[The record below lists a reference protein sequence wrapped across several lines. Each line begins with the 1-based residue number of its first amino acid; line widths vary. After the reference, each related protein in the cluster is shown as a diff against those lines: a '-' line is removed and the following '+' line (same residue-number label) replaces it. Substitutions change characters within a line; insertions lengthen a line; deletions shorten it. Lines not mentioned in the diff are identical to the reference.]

1 MSSSRAL
8 PRLTPDLFRL
18 PVEKIRAGYK
28 TDTYFNRTRVIL
40 SRTGK
45 PHQVLVQLFQ
55 KEPDATVCGVDQV
68 LAILHAGT
76 GRYRN
81 QARADELFAEYLALE
96 RLLYRL
102 WLNLATVAYEDFEPL
117 NRRMFEV
124 AAELAGLW
132 ESTFPALKIAALPD
146 GEQVGAYEPVLEIQG
161 DLGDFVHLETLMVGA
176 LTDGTMIATNTSR
189 VVEAAGSK
197 PVLMFGAR
205 HQAHESQAGSGY
217 AAWIGGAQDVS
228 TDEQG
233 EWWGSRGIGT
243 IPHALIAALDGD
255 TVRATKAF
263 AETFPDLP
271 TVSLVD
277 FDNTSVDTALAV
289 ARALGHRLWGVR
301 LDTAADV
308 TDAAIFE
315 RIQKRV
321 EAARGTTTGVTPRL
335 CNLVRQALDAEG
347 FDAVRILVSGGM
359 SPHRIR
365 EFESEGAPVDGYGVG
380 SALYDR
386 ADGRYE
392 FTQDVV
398 KPKAKCGRTYRASSR
413 LVTVDVARIQE
424 AVAGPD
430 HEEVD

>member
-1 MSSSRAL
+1 MPTSRAL
-8 PRLTPDLFRL
+8 PRLTPELFRL

-40 SRTGK
+40 SRTDQ
-45 PHQVLVQLFQ
+45 PHRVLVQLFQ
-55 KEPDATVCGVDQV
+55 KEPNATVCGIDQV

-76 GRYRN
+76 GRYRD
-81 QARADELFAEYLALE
+81 QARAAALFTEYLTIE

-117 NRRMFEV
+117 NRRMFDV
-124 AAELAGLW
+124 SSELAGLW
-132 ESTFPALKIAALPD
+132 ESAFPELRIAALPD
-146 GEQVGAYEPVLEIQG
+146 GEQAGAYEPVMEIEG
-161 DLGDFVHLETLMVGA
+161 DLSHFVHLETLVVGA
-176 LTDGTMIATNTSR
+176 LTDGTMIATNTAR
-189 VVEAAGSK
+189 VVEAAGTK

-205 HQAHESQAGSGY
+205 HQAHELQAGSGY

-255 TVRATKAF
+255 TVRATRAF

-277 FDNTSVDTALAV
+277 FDNTSVETALAV

-321 EAARGTTTGVTPRL
+321 EAARGATTGVTPRL
-335 CNLVRQALDAEG
+335 CHLVRQALDGEG
-347 FDAVRILVSGGM
+347 FDAVKILVSGGM
-359 SPHRIR
+359 SPGRIR
-365 EFESEGAPVDGYGVG
+365 QFEAEGAPVDGYGVG

-386 ADGRYE
+386 ADGRFE

-398 KPKAKCGRTYRASSR
+398 QPTAKRGRTYRASSR
-413 LVTVDVARIQE
+413 LTAVDVARIQE
-424 AVAGPD
+424 AVAGPE
-430 HEEVD
+430 HGEVE